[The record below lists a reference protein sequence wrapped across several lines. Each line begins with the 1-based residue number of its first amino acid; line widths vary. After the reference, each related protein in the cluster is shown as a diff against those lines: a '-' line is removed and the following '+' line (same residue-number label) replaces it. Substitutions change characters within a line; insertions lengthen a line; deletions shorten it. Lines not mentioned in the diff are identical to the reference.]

1 MLVYVTTGGA
11 TVTLLSII
19 AHAIGFAMAN
29 STLAIAI
36 ILNIMAYYTI
46 FCCIIDCIKH
56 LKDSAELD
64 EMRDQKEELS
74 MD

>member
-1 MLVYVTTGGA
+1 MLIYVTIGGS
-11 TVTLLSII
+11 TVTALSIV

-36 ILNIMAYYTI
+36 ILNILAYYTI

-56 LKDSAELD
+56 LK
-64 EMRDQKEELS
+64 
-74 MD
+74 